1 MNRDSVTWSGYWPAS
16 PTPFHENG
24 EIDFKRFSNLIKWYM
39 DNGMHGIFLNGTTGE
54 WFSQSISERMQVLE
68 FVLAEVKNRVPVVV
82 GVTTFTAKESID
94 LGKHAMKAGAA
105 GVCASEGVV
114 AGASAAGA
122 SAAGAAVAGASAA
135 GASAAGSS
143 PPLVTLR

>member
-82 GVTTFTAKESID
+82 GVGLAPGVSLTD
-94 LGKHAMKAGAA
+94 GV
-105 GVCASEGVV
+105 GVCEFVVVLVGV
-114 AGASAAGA
+114 
-122 SAAGAAVAGASAA
+122 
-135 GASAAGSS
+135 
-143 PPLVTLR
+143 